1 MTPQRLIVGRLVD
14 SSTTESV
21 RSPFL
26 TNDQRWEVKAQGLS
40 AAAVAKA
47 LGIGRER
54 LTTKADR
61 QQGCLA
67 GEVEAPDEAAAIEKA
82 GAQ

>member
-26 TNDQRWEVKAQGLS
+26 TNDQGWEMKAQGLS

-54 LTTKADR
+54 LTDR

>member
-1 MTPQRLIVGRLVD
+1 M
-14 SSTTESV
+14 
-21 RSPFL
+21 
-26 TNDQRWEVKAQGLS
+26 KAQGLS

-82 GAQ
+82 GSQ

>member
-1 MTPQRLIVGRLVD
+1 VGD
-14 SSTTESV
+14 ESQ
-21 RSPFL
+21 S
-26 TNDQRWEVKAQGLS
+26 LS
-40 AAAVAKA
+40 AATIAKA
-47 LGIGRER
+47 FGICRER
-54 LTTKADR
+54 LTTEGDR